1 MKLRCNTIID
11 CPLDESD
18 EALCEK
24 IILSE
29 TYNPDA
35 APNTG
40 MFTNGEYT
48 VVKVP
53 VNVSLY
59 IRDILEISEV
69 QSLLRVSFSL
79 ILSWFDP
86 RITLTNLNS
95 DQNFNKLTEAEKQKL
110 WKPIIEFSN
119 TENLDTS
126 VTDGNVVANIL
137 RMGNRI
143 DSKKSLVYN
152 TFYFLGKEN
161 LIQFKR

>member
-1 MKLRCNTIID
+1 M
-11 CPLDESD
+11 
-18 EALCEK
+18 
-24 IILSE
+24 
-29 TYNPDA
+29 
-35 APNTG
+35 
-40 MFTNGEYT
+40 
-48 VVKVP
+48 
-53 VNVSLY
+53 SLY

-79 ILSWFDP
+79 LLSWFDP

-95 DQNFNKLTEAEKQKL
+95 DQNFNKLTEAEKKKL